1 MLYFVRGLE
10 NGNMKLHQSDLTDF
24 ETIIQVRPTII
35 STEAKFKV
43 VTTRNGAETTL
54 AKRDLC
60 FYFISGEMSG
70 MRKLKVNI
78 LSRRLLVLDF
88 DNKEHLP
95 IEQIKQAVHEGLVEF
110 SYYLYPSTSYT
121 EELPKV
127 RLIVD
132 SEGDMNE
139 AEYKQTITDLSSL
152 IDLTLDGSSEG
163 FAQIQGLP
171 CTDDLEV
178 FNQVKVINH
187 GKQFPVS
194 EVPYVPVKGHKFS
207 FKADYSK
214 NKGYKGK
221 VVQLLEE
228 AIQGIQEGN
237 RNTFFTRAFG
247 TLITANMEAELA
259 MILCLEWNR
268 TYCQPSLAESE
279 MISIFNSIYEREK
292 RKVRNT

>member
-43 VTTRNGAETTL
+43 VTTRNGAETTK
-54 AKRDLC
+54 AKLDLC
-60 FYFISGEMSG
+60 YYFISGEMSG
-70 MRKLKVNI
+70 RWKSKNNI

-88 DNKEHLP
+88 DNKEGLP
-95 IEQIKQAVHEGLVEF
+95 IEQIKQAVHEGLGEF

-121 EELPKV
+121 EEHPKI

-152 IDLTLDGSSEG
+152 INLPLDSSSEG

-171 CTDDLEV
+171 CTDDLEL

-194 EVPYVPVKGHKFS
+194 EVPDVPAQEQKFNFKSNYVS
-207 FKADYSK
+207 SE
-214 NKGYKGK
+214 GYKGK

-259 MILCLEWNR
+259 MILLLEWNR
-268 TYCQPSLAESE
+268 TYCQPPLSETE

-292 RKVRNT
+292 RKVKNA

>member
-95 IEQIKQAVHEGLVEF
+95 IEQIKQAVHEGLGEF

-152 IDLTLDGSSEG
+152 IDLTLDDSSEG

-194 EVPYVPVKGHKFS
+194 EVPDVPVQGHKFS
-207 FKADYSK
+207 FQADYSK

-259 MILCLEWNR
+259 MILLLEWNR
-268 TYCQPSLAESE
+268 TYCQSPLSESE

-292 RKVRNT
+292 RKVKNA